1 MGILISVYGSN
12 FNRLTVP
19 SFQLKIERNHVM
31 ARKVSGRRVYV
42 TFLKDGTVAIHPSN
56 CRGERYRMRG
66 EGSIHVGK
74 RITTAKLGSSILK
87 VRDACLM

>member
-1 MGILISVYGSN
+1 
-12 FNRLTVP
+12 
-19 SFQLKIERNHVM
+19 M
-31 ARKVSGRRVYV
+31 AKKVSGRRVYV

-56 CRGERYRMRG
+56 CRGDRYRMRG

-74 RITTAKLGSSILK
+74 RITAAELGRSVLK